1 MTVQKDFSLLVFHM
15 SDSDPADMIP
25 AFEKRYPDRDV
36 STLCINSKVLQP
48 HPNPK
53 LNPNQY
59 LVPALNTL
67 AVPVNGINTIPADTT
82 NMVSVLDQLLCLS
95 LDCQIWQPNKPMQ
108 THRARLIF
116 GTTIEPTLNTEAAY
130 TVTGS
135 GDSLLIG
142 TTTSLVLSVNV
153 KVDALDDPIPVRMR
167 MYLYE
172 SAAVNGTS
180 IFSFTASAESPTP
193 DVNCKATMNSIAF
206 SIKTLSVT
214 EPTAQ
219 PSK

>member
-1 MTVQKDFSLLVFHM
+1 MQEDFSMLVLHM
-15 SDSDPADMIP
+15 AGHDPADMLP
-25 AFEKRYPDRDV
+25 AFQKLHPDRDV
-36 STLCINSKVLQP
+36 STFCINSKVLQP

-59 LVPALNTL
+59 LIPALNTL
-67 AVPVNGINTIPADTT
+67 AVPVNGINTLPADTP
-82 NMVSVLDQLLCLS
+82 NMVSVLDQLLCLN
-95 LDCQIWQPNKPMQ
+95 LDCQIWQPNKPLH
-108 THRARLIF
+108 THHARMIF
-116 GTTIEPTLNTEAAY
+116 GTVIEPKLSTEAAY

-153 KVDALDDPIPVRMR
+153 KIDELPDPIAVRMR

-172 SAAVNGTS
+172 SSAVNGTS
-180 IFSFTASAESPTP
+180 IFSFTATTESPAP
-193 DVNCKATMNSIAF
+193 DIYCKATMNSIAF
-206 SIKTLSVT
+206 SVKTLSVT
-214 EPTAQ
+214 EEPTAQ

>member
-1 MTVQKDFSLLVFHM
+1 MQEDFSVLVLHM
-15 SDSDPADMIP
+15 AGHDPADMLP
-25 AFEKRYPDRDV
+25 AFQKRYPDRDV

-59 LVPALNTL
+59 LMPALNTL
-67 AVPVNGINTIPADTT
+67 SVPVNGINTVPFDTP

-95 LDCQIWQPNKPMQ
+95 LDCQIWQPNKPMHV
-108 THRARLIF
+108 HRARLIF
-116 GTTIEPTLNTEAAY
+116 GTTIEPKLDTEAAY

-135 GDSLLIG
+135 GDGLLIG

-153 KVDALDDPIPVRMR
+153 KVDELPDPIAVRMR

-172 SAAVNGTS
+172 SSTVNGTS
-180 IFSFTASAESPTP
+180 IFSFTATTESPAQ
-193 DVNCKATMNSIAF
+193 DIHCKATLNSIAF

-214 EPTAQ
+214 EEPIAQ

>member
-1 MTVQKDFSLLVFHM
+1 MQEDFSMLVLHM
-15 SDSDPADMIP
+15 AGHDPADMLP
-25 AFEKRYPDRDV
+25 AFQKLHPDRDV

-59 LVPALNTL
+59 LMPALNTL
-67 AVPVNGINTIPADTT
+67 SVPVNGINTLPADTP

-95 LDCQIWQPNKPMQ
+95 LDCQIWQPNKSLH
-108 THRARLIF
+108 THRARMIF
-116 GTTIEPTLNTEAAY
+116 GTVIEPKLSTEAAY
-130 TVTGS
+130 TITGS
-135 GDSLLIG
+135 GDALLIG

-153 KVDALDDPIPVRMR
+153 KVDELPDPIAVRMR

-172 SAAVNGTS
+172 SSAVNGTS
-180 IFSFTASAESPTP
+180 IFSFTATAESPTP
-193 DVNCKATMNSIAF
+193 DVHCKVTMNSIAF

-214 EPTAQ
+214 EEPTAQ